1 VTLAAGVRLGPYEI
15 LSPIGAGGMGE
26 VYRARDERL
35 KRDVAIKVLPVSFS
49 TDPDRLR
56 RFEQEAQ
63 SAGALNHP
71 NITAVYDIGQHDN
84 APYVVQ
90 ELLEGETLR
99 TELSGGRFSPRKAID
114 YALQITQ
121 GLAAA
126 HDKGIVHRDLKP
138 ENLFVTKE
146 GRVKILDFGLAKLT
160 QVGQSG
166 AATNLPTVTPGTEPG
181 VVMGTL
187 GYMSPEQVKGRPAD
201 ARSDIF
207 SFGAILYEM
216 LSGKRAFHADSAGET
231 MAAIL
236 KEEPPDLSVTNENIS
251 PGLERILRHCLEK
264 NPERRFQS
272 ASDIAFA
279 LEALSGLPPTSGAA
293 RVTAAGPPR
302 RARAGMAVAA
312 GLALLAAGLLAG
324 SWFAGG
330 RGRSSPTYRR
340 LTYRRGF
347 ISNARFAPDGQ
358 TILYSADWDGAPT
371 RIFSTRPGGRESTA
385 LPLPSALLLSVSSR
399 GEMAILLDPKI
410 DYNLYNRRGTL
421 AVVSLSGGSP
431 REVLREVRY
440 ADWDP
445 DGKDL
450 AVVRQA
456 GPRQRL
462 EYPPGR
468 LAYESS
474 AWILSPR
481 VSPRGSRI
489 NFYEGLPF
497 NGYALSVIDSQNR
510 KTVLGPLWADWWSSP
525 WSPDGEEIWFP
536 ANIRGSEE
544 TPILATDLLGRQRLL
559 GRGPF
564 IADLDDVSRDGKALI
579 TLFDQQEWTRGFL
592 SGQKA
597 ESRLVSRTDLRM
609 VDLSNDGSL
618 LVLRDAH
625 LEGTPSVWIAR
636 ADDSPPIRLGEG
648 VAHGLSADGA
658 WVLASQQGKLL
669 ALPTAAGEPRR
680 VSEGFFEAI
689 RWASWFPDGKRVL
702 VWGQAKGG
710 KTGIF
715 IVDSEEREPRRV
727 APEGYELVSGGN
739 ALSPD
744 GLLVV
749 ARSPEK
755 QIVLCPVD
763 GGQPRPIPG
772 LAGFYVP
779 VQWSADGRGFYV
791 FRLGEIPARVEKIDV
806 ESGRATLWKELV
818 PPDTAGVAVRALAM
832 TPDGKYYAYSCQ
844 QYLTTLYLVEKLE
857 SWRRP
862 TFWSR
867 LFGRNP

>member
-1 VTLAAGVRLGPYEI
+1 LSLSPGTRLGPYEV
-15 LSPIGAGGMGE
+15 LAPIGAGGMGE
-26 VYRARDERL
+26 VYRAKDPRL
-35 KRDVAIKVLPVSFS
+35 GRDVAIKVLPASFS
-49 TDPDRLR
+49 NDADRLR
-56 RFEQEAQ
+56 RFEQEARA
-63 SAGALNHP
+63 AGVLNHP
-71 NITAVYDIGQHDN
+71 NITAVYDIGSHDG

-99 TELSGGRFSPRKAID
+99 QALASGSLPLRSAID
-114 YALQITQ
+114 HAIQIAQ

-160 QVGQSG
+160 QVEQTSG
-166 AATNLPTVTPGTEPG
+166 ATNLPTVASATEPG

-187 GYMSPEQVKGRPAD
+187 AYMSPEQVKGRPAD

-207 SFGAILYEM
+207 AFGAILYEM
-216 LSGKRAFHADSAGET
+216 FSGKRAFHADSAGET

-236 KEEPPDLSVTNENIS
+236 KEDPPDLSVTNQNVS

-279 LEALSGLPPTSGAA
+279 LEALSGLPTASGSA
-293 RVTAAGPPR
+293 RVTEASPPHR
-302 RARAGMAVAA
+302 SRARTAVAA
-312 GLALLAAGLLAG
+312 ALALIAAGLAG

-330 RGRSSPTYRR
+330 RARSFPTFER

-358 TILYSADWDGAPT
+358 TILYSADWDGAPS

-385 LPLPSALLLSVSSR
+385 LPLPSAQLLSVSSR
-399 GEMAILLDPKI
+399 GEMAILLDPKV
-410 DYNLYNRRGTL
+410 DYNLYARRGTL
-421 AVVSLSGGSP
+421 AIVPLSGGSP
-431 REVLREVRY
+431 REVMRDVRF
-440 ADWDP
+440 ADWGP

-456 GPRQRL
+456 GARQRL

-468 LAYESS
+468 LVHESS
-474 AWILSPR
+474 AWVLSPR
-481 VSPRGSRI
+481 VSPRGGHI
-489 NFYEGLPF
+489 VFYEGLPF
-497 NGYALSVIDSQNR
+497 NGYSLSVIDSRNR
-510 KTVLGPLWADWWSSP
+510 KTVLGPLWPDWWSSP
-525 WSPDGEEIWFP
+525 WSPDGEEIWLP
-536 ANIRGSEE
+536 ASNDESEH
-544 TPILATDLLGRQRLL
+544 TPFVAFDLSGRQRLL
-559 GRGPF
+559 DRGPF
-564 IADLDDVSRDGKALI
+564 TADLNDVSRDGRALV
-579 TLFDQQEWTRGFL
+579 TLFGQEEWSRGVL

-609 VDLSNDGSL
+609 VDLSDDGGL
-618 LVLRDAH
+618 LVLRDSFVQKAQ
-625 LEGTPSVWIAR
+625 GVWIAR
-636 ADDSPPIRLGEG
+636 GDDSPPVRLGEG
-648 VAHGLSADGA
+648 VAHGLSPDGA

-669 ALPTAAGEPRR
+669 ALPTAAGAPKP
-680 VSEGFFEAI
+680 VSEGFFDAI
-689 RWASWFPDGKRVL
+689 RWASWFRDGKRVL
-702 VWGQAKGG
+702 VWGQARGG

-715 IVDSEEREPRRV
+715 VVDPEGHEPRRI

-739 ALSPD
+739 AVSPD
-744 GLLVV
+744 GRLVV
-749 ARSPEK
+749 ARSPEN

-763 GGQPRPIPG
+763 GGQPRPVPG
-772 LAGFYVP
+772 LSGLFVP
-779 VQWSADGRGFYV
+779 VQWAADGKGFYV
-791 FRLGEIPARVEKIDV
+791 FRLGEIPAKVEKIDV
-806 ESGRATLWKELV
+806 ESGRATLWKELA
-818 PPDTAGVAVRALAM
+818 PPDTAGVALRAVAM

-844 QYLTTLYLVEKLE
+844 QYLTTLYLVENLE

-867 LFGRNP
+867 LLGRAL

>member
-1 VTLAAGVRLGPYEI
+1 MPLTPGSRLGPYEVV
-15 LSPIGAGGMGE
+15 SAIGAGGMGE
-26 VYRARDERL
+26 VYRARDARL

-49 TDPDRLR
+49 ADPDRLR

-63 SAGALNHP
+63 AAGTLNHP
-71 NITAVYDIGQHDN
+71 NITIVYDIGTHEN

-99 TELSGGRFSPRKAID
+99 MELSGGRFSPRKAID

-126 HDKGIVHRDLKP
+126 HDKGIVHRDIKP

-160 QVGQSG
+160 QVEQSAG
-166 AATNLPTVTPGTEPG
+166 ATNLPTATPGTEPG

-236 KEEPPDLSVTNENIS
+236 KEDPPDLSVTNQNIS

-279 LEALSGLPPTSGAA
+279 LEALSGLSTASGVAAAASTS
-293 RVTAAGPPR
+293 RPR
-302 RARAGMAVAA
+302 RTRATPAIAA
-312 GLALLAAGLLAG
+312 GLALLAVGLLAG

-330 RGRSSPTYRR
+330 KGPSHPTFQR

-358 TILYSADWDGAPT
+358 TVVYSADWDGAPS

-385 LPLPSALLLSVSSR
+385 LPLPSAQLLSVSSR
-399 GEMAILLDPKI
+399 GELAILLDPKV
-410 DYNLYNRRGTL
+410 DYNLYVRRGTL
-421 AVVSLSGGSP
+421 AVVPLSGGSP

-440 ADWDP
+440 ADWSP

-450 AVVRQA
+450 AVVRQVGA
-456 GPRQRL
+456 KYAL
-462 EYPPGR
+462 EYPAGR
-468 LAYESS
+468 PLYESS

-481 VSPRGSRI
+481 VSPRGDRI
-489 NFYEGLPF
+489 AFFEGLPF
-497 NGYALSVIDSQNR
+497 NDYALSVIDLQ
-510 KTVLGPLWADWWSSP
+510 KKKAVLGPRLPDWWSAN
-525 WSPDGEEIWFP
+525 WSPDGEEVWFP
-536 ANIRGSEE
+536 ATSPSADEI
-544 TPILATDLLGRQRLL
+544 PIVASDLSGRRRLL
-559 GRGPF
+559 ERGPAS
-564 IADLDDVSRDGKALI
+564 ADLTDVSRDGKALI
-579 TLFDQQEWTRGFL
+579 VLLDQQEWARGQL
-592 SGQKA
+592 SGQNA
-597 ESRLVSRTDLRM
+597 EARLVNRTDLRL
-609 VDLSNDGSL
+609 VDLSEDGRL
-618 LVLRDAH
+618 IVLRDAPIV
-625 LEGTPSVWIAR
+625 GAPSVWIAGR
-636 ADDSPPIRLGEG
+636 DDSPPVRLGEG

-658 WVLASQQGKLL
+658 WVLASAQGKLV
-669 ALPTAAGEPRR
+669 ALPTAAGAPRPIT
-680 VSEGFFEAI
+680 EGFFEAI
-689 RWASWFPDGKRVL
+689 RWASWFRDGKRVL

-710 KTGIF
+710 KSGIF
-715 IVDSEEREPRRV
+715 VVEPGGREPRRI
-727 APEGYELVSGGN
+727 APEGYEIISAGN
-739 ALSPD
+739 AVSPD

-749 ARSPEK
+749 ARSPEN
-755 QIVLCPVD
+755 QIMLCPVD
-763 GGQPRPIPG
+763 GGAPRPVQG
-772 LAGFYVP
+772 LVGLYAP
-779 VQWSADGRGFYV
+779 AQWSADGRSFYV
-791 FRLGEIPARVEKIDV
+791 LRYGEIPAKVEKIDV
-806 ESGRATLWKELV
+806 ETGRATLWKELA
-818 PPDTAGVAVRALAM
+818 PPDTTGQALRAVVM
-832 TPDGKYYAYSCQ
+832 TPDAKYYAYSCQ
-844 QYLTTLYLVEKLE
+844 QYLTTLYLVENLE

-867 LFGRNP
+867 LFGRIR